1 MEDRATPSLVNSI
14 LNSVREVFA
23 IRSTW
28 VLLFLSLFSML
39 LTLVRVFVTGSSMF
53 LFLWWNL
60 FLAFIPW
67 SIATLVRVRQ
77 IRNRWILSILLIC
90 WVVFFPNA
98 PYILTDLV
106 HLQNNRGAPLWF
118 DMMLI
123 LSFGFAGMLYGFVSL
138 HLLET
143 RFLRTLSR
151 LWSTVVSVGLIYL
164 ACFGIYLGR
173 FLRWNSWDLVD
184 DPGRVMSDI
193 FVRVA
198 DPFAHRE
205 TWGFTLLF
213 GTFLSLVYW
222 SFKAFAHDASSIHG
236 QDAQPHPGA

>member
-1 MEDRATPSLVNSI
+1 MI
-14 LNSVREVFA
+14 KYVRDVFS

-28 VLLFLSLFSML
+28 VLLFLSVFSIL
-39 LTLVRVFVTGSSMF
+39 LTVVRVLVTGRSMF

-77 IRNRWILSILLIC
+77 IQNRWILSLLLVC
-90 WVVFFPNA
+90 WIVFFPNA

-106 HLQNNRGAPLWF
+106 HLQDDRAAPLWF
-118 DMMLI
+118 DMMLL
-123 LSFGFAGMLYGFVSL
+123 LSFGFAGMFYGFVSL

-143 RFLRTLSR
+143 RFLRTLSG
-151 LWSTVVSVGLIYL
+151 LWSGVVSVGLIYL

-184 DPGRVMSDI
+184 DLGKVLSDI

-198 DPFAHRE
+198 DPFANRE
-205 TWGFTLLF
+205 TWAFTLLF
-213 GTFLSLVYW
+213 GTFLNLVYW
-222 SFKAFAHDASSIHG
+222 SFKAFASDTAN
-236 QDAQPHPGA
+236 PHSHSQ

>member
-1 MEDRATPSLVNSI
+1 MVKY
-14 LNSVREVFA
+14 VRDVFA

-28 VLLFLSLFSML
+28 VLFCLSLFSIL
-39 LTLVRVFVTGSSMF
+39 LTVVRVLVTGRSMF

-77 IRNRWILSILLIC
+77 IHNRWILGLLLVC
-90 WVVFFPNA
+90 WIVFFPNA

-106 HLQNNRGAPLWF
+106 HLQDDRSAPLWF
-118 DMMLI
+118 DLMLI
-123 LSFGFAGMLYGFVSL
+123 LSFGFTGLFYGFVSL

-143 RFLRTLSR
+143 RFLKALSR
-151 LWSTVVSVGLIYL
+151 LWSGVVSVGLIYL
-164 ACFGIYLGR
+164 TCFGIYLGR
-173 FLRWNSWDLVD
+173 FLRWNSWDLVND
-184 DPGRVMSDI
+184 LGHVLSDI
-193 FVRVA
+193 YVRVA

-213 GTFLSLVYW
+213 GTFLNLAYW
-222 SFKAFAHDASSIHG
+222 SFKAFADEAG
-236 QDAQPHPGA
+236 NPRQLAD

>member
-1 MEDRATPSLVNSI
+1 MFKY
-14 LNSVREVFA
+14 VRNVFS

-28 VLLFLSLFSML
+28 VLFFLSVFSIL
-39 LTLVRVFVTGSSMF
+39 LTVVRVLVTGRSMF

-77 IRNRWILSILLIC
+77 IQNRWILSLLLVC
-90 WVVFFPNA
+90 WIVFFPNA

-106 HLQNNRGAPLWF
+106 HLQDDRSAPLWF
-118 DMMLI
+118 DLMLL
-123 LSFGFAGMLYGFVSL
+123 LSFGFAGMFYGFVSL

-151 LWSTVVSVGLIYL
+151 LWSGVVSAGLIYI

-173 FLRWNSWDLVD
+173 FLRWNSWNLVD
-184 DPGRVMSDI
+184 SLGRVLIDI
-193 FVRVA
+193 FARVA
-198 DPFAHRE
+198 DPLANRE

-213 GTFLSLVYW
+213 GTFLNLVYW
-222 SFKAFAHDASSIHG
+222 SFKAFAQDTTSSHG
-236 QDAQPHPGA
+236 HAR

>member
-1 MEDRATPSLVNSI
+1 MFKY
-14 LNSVREVFA
+14 VRDVFS

-28 VLLFLSLFSML
+28 VLFFLSVFSIL
-39 LTLVRVFVTGSSMF
+39 LTVVRVSVTGSSMF

-77 IRNRWILSILLIC
+77 IQNRWILSLLLIC
-90 WVVFFPNA
+90 WIIFFPNA

-106 HLQNNRGAPLWF
+106 HLQDDRSAPLWF
-118 DMMLI
+118 DMMLL

-143 RFLRTLSR
+143 RFLKKLSR
-151 LWSTVVSVGLIYL
+151 FWSGVVSVGLVYL

-173 FLRWNSWDLVD
+173 FLRWNSWDLVGD
-184 DPGRVMSDI
+184 LGRVLSDV

-198 DPFAHRE
+198 DPFANCE

-213 GTFLSLVYW
+213 GTFLNLIYW
-222 SFKAFAHDASSIHG
+222 SFKTFAPDAADPDHL
-236 QDAQPHPGA
+236 PGN

>member
-1 MEDRATPSLVNSI
+1 MFKY
-14 LNSVREVFA
+14 VRDVFS

-28 VLLFLSLFSML
+28 VLLSLSVFSIL
-39 LTLVRVFVTGSSMF
+39 LTVVRVFVTGNSMF

-77 IRNRWILSILLIC
+77 IQNRWILSLLLVC
-90 WVVFFPNA
+90 WIVFFPNA

-106 HLQNNRGAPLWF
+106 HLQDDRSAPLWF
-118 DMMLI
+118 DLI
-123 LSFGFAGMLYGFVSL
+123 LLLSFGFAGMLYGFVSL

-143 RFLRTLSR
+143 RFLRSISR
-151 LWSTVVSVGLIYL
+151 FWSGVVSVGLVYL

-184 DPGRVMSDI
+184 DLRPVLSDI
-193 FVRVA
+193 FVRLA
-198 DPFAHRE
+198 DPLANRE

-213 GTFLSLVYW
+213 GTFLNLIYW
-222 SFKAFAHDASSIHG
+222 SFKAFSQNTADLRSHSL
-236 QDAQPHPGA
+236 